1 MSSLRL
7 IGYWRSEFDPKPW
20 PDPHDFVDDQWP
32 SVERQM
38 VVSYLQRGRTLE
50 QYRGLSPCRFC
61 GQYLGSKEL
70 TDGTYCWPEGLA
82 HYLAEHDVR
91 LPDEFV
97 THVESSANRGE
108 VLPAP
113 QFDHLGQR
121 LRGGGF
127 DDEYEAWTTSTRE
140 HFLNGGKQEELPPN
154 WLNAGISYDWWLR
167 HEGRTP
173 LHDG

>member
-7 IGYWRSEFDPKPW
+7 IGYWRSEFDAVPW
-20 PDPHDFVDDQWP
+20 PDPRHFVDGTWP
-32 SVERQM
+32 TAKRELI
-38 VVSYLQRGRTLE
+38 VSYLVRGRTLE

-97 THVESSANRGE
+97 THVESSANDGE
-108 VLPAP
+108 VLPTP
-113 QFDHLGQR
+113 VFDHLGQR
-121 LRGGGF
+121 RRGGGF
-127 DDEYEAWTTSTRE
+127 DDEYEAWMTYTRE
-140 HFLNGGKQEELPPN
+140 LFRSGGKELPPN
-154 WLNAGISYDWWLR
+154 WPNAEIRSDWWLR
-167 HEGRTP
+167 QAGRGSS
-173 LHDG
+173 HGG